1 MFGTC
6 SNYITLR
13 LLGEEPNH
21 MNSALAKGRA
31 WILSHGGATLVPQ
44 WGKIWLSVC
53 FVIHVASSC
62 SFMSASLMLSYWYEQ
77 QILGVYDWSGN
88 NPIFPELW
96 LAPQFLSFHPGIPSI
111 KCSHSN
117 FLDITL

>member
-13 LLGEEPNH
+13 LLGEELDANV
-21 MNSALAKGRA
+21 ALTQGRG

-53 FVIHVASSC
+53 LTCIYIITSQPQASCTKS
-62 SFMSASLMLSYWYEQ
+62 
-77 QILGVYDWSGN
+77 V
-88 NPIFPELW
+88 
-96 LAPQFLSFHPGIPSI
+96 
-111 KCSHSN
+111 K
-117 FLDITL
+117 